1 MQLSPGGS
9 VFKFLFGFFLY
20 QYKQKRIKMKNDKQ
34 RPVTLKEY
42 NESRIISLLIVD
54 GRAFRRMK
62 RKGLI

>member
-1 MQLSPGGS
+1 
-9 VFKFLFGFFLY
+9 
-20 QYKQKRIKMKNDKQ
+20 MKNDKQ
-34 RPVTLKEY
+34 RLMTLKEY